1 MCLINVAHEH
11 LITQTGKKSKQPL
24 INFRGRGPR
33 GRGAEGQGA
42 EGPRAEG
49 RHMGPRAEG
58 REKQIPLLYDDNV
71 NQLR

>member
-11 LITQTGKKSKQPL
+11 LITQTGTKSKQPL
-24 INFRGRGPR
+24 INFMGP
-33 GRGAEGQGA
+33 GA

-49 RHMGPRAEG
+49 RHMGSRTEG

>member
-11 LITQTGKKSKQPL
+11 LITQKGTKSKQPL
-24 INFRGRGPR
+24 INFMEPG
-33 GRGAEGQGA
+33 
-42 EGPRAEG
+42 AEG
-49 RHMGPRAEG
+49 RHMGSRTEG